1 MMKRLAAMVCLT
13 VSEVLTAAAVP
24 LTAGRPENWQ
34 PNKDGGDAPAVS
46 AGEPFGGAPSVRFEY
61 KNGKGYGN
69 SLLDRVSMP
78 PEAYGVAFKIFVR
91 SAAPAAAMHLWLHE
105 KDGDMWMCPVRP
117 DDLLAI
123 GARTNVWRDVFVP
136 FSSLGY
142 QPRGDKKKNFLSID
156 RLLMGFN
163 YADQSVC
170 VAGLSFLVRGAG
182 VPDSS
187 GAAPAVLPKDPP
199 GRRIAVL
206 REPSFG
212 RLPGH
217 AEPERL
223 AKLLSAAGYQPV
235 FVRAAD
241 LCDASRFNKPAVDLL
256 VLPNAPFFPQAAVKP
271 FRSFLK
277 AGGAFF
283 SIGGYAFDSQI
294 GRAHV

>member
-1 MMKRLAAMVCLT
+1 MVCLT
-13 VSEVLTAAAVP
+13 VSEYDGGCCAVDG
-24 LTAGRPENWQ
+24 GRPKNWQ
-34 PNKDGGDAPAVS
+34 PNKDGGDAPSVS

-156 RLLMGFN
+156 RLLMGLPIGPERVRRGSLFWS
-163 YADQSVC
+163 ADGRAR
-170 VAGLSFLVRGAG
+170 VAGA
-182 VPDSS
+182 
-187 GAAPAVLPKDPP
+187 
-199 GRRIAVL
+199 
-206 REPSFG
+206 G
-212 RLPGH
+212 RLFCRKIHRGGERGSARAVFRPVPGH
-217 AEPERL
+217 AEPTA
-223 AKLLSAAGYQPV
+223 AKQLSAAGIAR

-241 LCDASRFNKPAVDLL
+241 LCDASRFNKPAVDCWCCRRAF
-256 VLPNAPFFPQAAVKP
+256 LPRRP
-271 FRSFLK
+271 R
-277 AGGAFF
+277 
-283 SIGGYAFDSQI
+283 
-294 GRAHV
+294 